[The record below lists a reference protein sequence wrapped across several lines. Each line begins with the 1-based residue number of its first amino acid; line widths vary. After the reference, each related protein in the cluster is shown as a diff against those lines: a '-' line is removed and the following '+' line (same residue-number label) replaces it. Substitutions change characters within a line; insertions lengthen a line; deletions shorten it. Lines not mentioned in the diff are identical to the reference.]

1 MLNMLDT
8 QDNLKNFSEDQLIRE
23 MQMPSGSAPQFMVL
37 GEIERRKR
45 MRADSQRQQG
55 LMQPTVAQEA
65 IAAAGVPQQGI
76 AGVAQ
81 SLAPQTDMTQNTGVP
96 NVQAA
101 GLPGQPNQPQRM
113 ADGGVLKLAP
123 GGALVTDPE
132 IIAAASQ
139 SNMTVDEYISRLSP
153 EIIAQRLALL
163 NSRDPSPTEIADQM
177 KDLVP
182 GGTSGQ
188 GYQLY
193 DYASPTAVETSLR
206 PSDRPDT
213 LDTSGGPT
221 SPRPRARPDNLDARV
236 DSGVG
241 GIALMTDE
249 RRAAEERRREDESF
263 ARQDEELDY
272 ERRNRIPVMSQTV
285 TDLEIPAGGIRAL
298 LPTSDPTTSLRP
310 RARRAAPIGTVGFQ
324 DERERRNFDADQ
336 LIGFDPGQTPLDD
349 LVKVGGLRAVPSG
362 GVETTLSKGYRPTQ
376 MGATELNSPKVLE
389 ALNSDVRDRFEHIKN
404 RLSANGN
411 GATEPDYADRFDP
424 EAGFIPAYPG
434 DVPPSVK
441 ARNER
446 VGTLPEV
453 VDILP
458 DEVSPV
464 TNTSSGGTSS
474 GGTSSGGTSDDEAP
488 ASGSSMDQDKW
499 LALAHAGFALMSTGD
514 IGKAGQ
520 AGLAA
525 YSQSKQDA
533 QDARKLEAE
542 LDFLDARTRATN
554 RPSGGGGGARA
565 AIGDINYLQERV
577 DVLSAELA
585 SGEFDP
591 EPGYFGSS
599 IGASDPAAAARLR
612 KENEL
617 GTAKVQL
624 QIALASRGF
633 PTSAAST
640 SVPSIKTPSATQ

>member
-8 QDNLKNFSEDQLIRE
+8 QDNLKNFSEDQLVRE
-23 MQMPSGSAPQFMVL
+23 MQAPSGSAPQFMVL

-193 DYASPTAVETSLR
+193 DYTSPTAVETSLR

-310 RARRAAPIGTVGFQ
+310 RARSFAPIGTVGFQ
-324 DERERRNFDADQ
+324 DLESRPD
-336 LIGFDPGQTPLDD
+336 
-349 LVKVGGLRAVPSG
+349 VRAVLDVVDDGPQ
-362 GVETTLSKGYRPTQ
+362 GYRPTQ

-389 ALNSDVRDRFEHIKN
+389 ALNSDVIDRFEHIKN

-446 VGTLPEV
+446 VDTLPEV

-599 IGASDPAAAARLR
+599 IGASDPAAAARMR

>member
-8 QDNLKNFSEDQLIRE
+8 QDNLKNFSEDQLVRE
-23 MQMPSGSAPQFMVL
+23 MQAPSGSAPQFMVL

-193 DYASPTAVETSLR
+193 DYTSPTAVETSLR

-310 RARRAAPIGTVGFQ
+310 RARSFAPIGTVGFH
-324 DERERRNFDADQ
+324 
-336 LIGFDPGQTPLDD
+336 
-349 LVKVGGLRAVPSG
+349 V
-362 GVETTLSKGYRPTQ
+362 
-376 MGATELNSPKVLE
+376 
-389 ALNSDVRDRFEHIKN
+389 
-404 RLSANGN
+404 
-411 GATEPDYADRFDP
+411 
-424 EAGFIPAYPG
+424 
-434 DVPPSVK
+434 
-441 ARNER
+441 
-446 VGTLPEV
+446 
-453 VDILP
+453 
-458 DEVSPV
+458 
-464 TNTSSGGTSS
+464 
-474 GGTSSGGTSDDEAP
+474 
-488 ASGSSMDQDKW
+488 
-499 LALAHAGFALMSTGD
+499 LMS
-514 IGKAGQ
+514 APC
-520 AGLAA
+520 
-525 YSQSKQDA
+525 SM
-533 QDARKLEAE
+533 
-542 LDFLDARTRATN
+542 
-554 RPSGGGGGARA
+554 
-565 AIGDINYLQERV
+565 
-577 DVLSAELA
+577 
-585 SGEFDP
+585 
-591 EPGYFGSS
+591 
-599 IGASDPAAAARLR
+599 
-612 KENEL
+612 
-617 GTAKVQL
+617 
-624 QIALASRGF
+624 
-633 PTSAAST
+633 
-640 SVPSIKTPSATQ
+640 